1 MYKAFDFKGTLDE
14 QAMREISKFWG
25 KNVELIVRE
34 LPPADQA
41 TKDEGG
47 KEAGITADEWLRRL
61 FDNFTGSGGLS

>member
-1 MYKAFDFKGTLDE
+1 MYQAFDFKGTLDE

-34 LPPADQA
+34 LPPSDQA
-41 TKDEGG
+41 EKDV
-47 KEAGITADEWLRRL
+47 KEKTTGMTADEWLRRL